1 MIAIKDMEM
10 PNNCSEC
17 GLKSGSYC
25 YFKKPPYNFNGINIL
40 NERASGCP
48 LVEIEERKQS
58 EWYLRGGKFTCKNC
72 EERALLKLTD
82 ATGGCREYS
91 YYTSK
96 FCPNCGA
103 GMRGSENDL

>member
-1 MIAIKDMEM
+1 MVAIRDMEM
-10 PNNCSEC
+10 PKYCWGYSIESKKWKEC
-17 GLKSGSYC
+17 PIYKSCRHHTS
-25 YFKKPPYNFNGINIL
+25 NI
-40 NERASGCP
+40 EVMPSDCP

-82 ATGGCREYS
+82 ATGGCREYN

-103 GMRGSENDL
+103 EMVGAENE